1 MAVAAVGLILGFYIG
16 GLEVLYIVALLA
28 VLEISLSFDNA
39 VVNVKVLETM
49 EEKWQKRFILFG
61 IPIAVFGMRFLFP
74 ILIVAIAS
82 GLSISN
88 TFNLALHNPLM
99 YNETLHSVEKLI
111 FAFGGAF
118 LLMVF
123 LNFIFDIE
131 REEKWIKM
139 IEESKFINRM
149 GKLNSIKI
157 IIAVTIGVMFFLLI
171 KGNYEITLAYFIGIL
186 LYTIISSVDNL
197 LGVNGVRN
205 GIMGFLYLEILDA
218 SFSFDGVIGAFALS
232 SDIFV
237 IMIGLGIGAMFV
249 RALTLY
255 MLAKKTLTE
264 YRYLE
269 HGAHYAVLALAIIM
283 LVKIFTPVNE
293 IVVGTVGV
301 SFIVAA
307 IYHSVRVNR
316 RVKVLIEN

>member
-1 MAVAAVGLILGFYIG
+1 
-16 GLEVLYIVALLA
+16 
-28 VLEISLSFDNA
+28 
-39 VVNVKVLETM
+39 
-49 EEKWQKRFILFG
+49 
-61 IPIAVFGMRFLFP
+61 
-74 ILIVAIAS
+74 
-82 GLSISN
+82 
-88 TFNLALHNPLM
+88 
-99 YNETLHSVEKLI
+99 
-111 FAFGGAF
+111 
-118 LLMVF
+118 MVF